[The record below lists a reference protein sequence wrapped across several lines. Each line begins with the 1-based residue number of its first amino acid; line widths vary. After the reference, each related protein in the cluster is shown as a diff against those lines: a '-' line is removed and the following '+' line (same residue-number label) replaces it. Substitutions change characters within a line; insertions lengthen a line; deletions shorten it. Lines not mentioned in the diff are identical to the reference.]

1 MHCGQWFQFEGTSP
15 SNGEAIVV
23 VVSTEYMCMVYS
35 DVIWRERGGGT
46 AEMKQAPLPYCRCWS
61 SEQGLWSI
69 IDYDH
74 TEQGVI
80 YYRTRFMAHLPL
92 GNYGRGTIPREGP
105 LLRHNNTTRYT
116 IRSQAISNLKPQ
128 AHIGRYVVKQSWR
141 QGKLMC
147 SLYHAAIMA
156 ERD

>member
-46 AEMKQAPLPYCRCWS
+46 RDEASAISLLPMLKLRT
-61 SEQGLWSI
+61 GSI

>member
-1 MHCGQWFQFEGTSP
+1 M
-15 SNGEAIVV
+15 V

-46 AEMKQAPLPYCRCWS
+46 RDEASAISLLPMLKLRT
-61 SEQGLWSI
+61 GSI

-128 AHIGRYVVKQSWR
+128 AHIGRYVVKQS
-141 QGKLMC
+141 
-147 SLYHAAIMA
+147 
-156 ERD
+156 